1 MKIHKSLFP
10 FIIISILEL
19 AGQLNHMDELVAIT
33 KPLLMPALIFYF
45 FQSVPSTPLNKFV
58 FAALFFSFLG
68 DTLLLLVPRSEIFFL
83 AGLVSFLIAHVVYIL
98 INMNAVSGENRSIK
112 PEWSDL
118 FFVIYG
124 FAIFSIIN
132 ENLGDMYVPAL
143 IYTVVICIMGI
154 TAKKRGG
161 KCDDQSFRLLLLG
174 SILFLVS
181 DSVLAYDKFNQHFAS
196 ANFVI
201 MITYLGAQFLIVQGL
216 IVFIKK
222 IRPEAGS

>member
-1 MKIHKSLFP
+1 MKVHKSLFP

-19 AGQLNHMDELVAIT
+19 VGLLNHMDELVVIT

-45 FQSVPSTPLNKFV
+45 SQSAPSTPLNKFV

-68 DTLLLLVPRSEIFFL
+68 DTLLLLVPRSETFFL

-98 INMNAVSGENRSIK
+98 INMNAVSGQDRSIK

-118 FFVIYG
+118 IFVIYG
-124 FAIFSIIN
+124 FTIFSIIN
-132 ENLGDMYVPAL
+132 ENLGDMYIPTL

-161 KCDDQSFRLLLLG
+161 KCDDQSFRLILLG

-181 DSVLAYDKFNQHFAS
+181 DSVLAYDKFNQPFAS
-196 ANFVI
+196 ADFI
-201 MITYLGAQFLIVQGL
+201 TMTTYLGAQFLIVQGL